1 MTNLMKLVAENYG
14 KKVQVEISQDSDIY
28 EVLEAMRVLVIGLT
42 YVDISWR
49 NAIIELADI
58 YRDEDT
64 RKFPNGDV

>member
-1 MTNLMKLVAENYG
+1 MTNLMKLIAENYRN
-14 KKVQVEISQDSDIY
+14 KIQVEISQDSDIY